1 MFLRTYCCRVR
12 SKGIDDDCSR
22 KGKSGLQE
30 HPLKEAC
37 HIIEAQGSAPKHQA
51 LMTRLFAKMD
61 SPEIK
66 RH

>member
-1 MFLRTYCCRVR
+1 MFVRHYCYGAR
-12 SKGIDDDCSR
+12 SKGIDEDCSR
-22 KGKSGLQE
+22 KGKSGLEE
-30 HPLKEAC
+30 HPLKGEC
-37 HIIEAQGSAPKHQA
+37 HIIEAQGSIPKYQA